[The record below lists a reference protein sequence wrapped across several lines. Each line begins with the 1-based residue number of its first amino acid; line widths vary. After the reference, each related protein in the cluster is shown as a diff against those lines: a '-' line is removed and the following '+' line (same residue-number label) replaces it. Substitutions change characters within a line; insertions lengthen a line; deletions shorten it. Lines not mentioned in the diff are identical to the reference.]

1 MIRVGAVAVCLSA
14 LASLGCTVGEGEGS
28 VRSDHLY
35 VNGCWNG
42 AFDLGPDFFGA
53 NPDQGT
59 SLMIRVQRGDNVE
72 DVSDGLDVLVNDLQ
86 TVRKQLSDAKAGGA
100 MSVDIPVGM
109 PPGVSPPGVP
119 IVFNP
124 DPPKVSLSLYLHH
137 TCHQQNGTVYSVS
150 GTIAFTSLFS
160 GDLNEGSSEDRLTDA
175 TFTDVS
181 FADPRE
187 LASAADTTA
196 QAALTSL
203 VSGHF
208 RFFFQRGQPSQ
219 PFE

>member
-1 MIRVGAVAVCLSA
+1 MTGAVGRMAACLLA
-14 LASLGCTVGEGEGS
+14 LAPLACTVGEGEGA
-28 VRSDHLY
+28 VTSDHLY
-35 VNGCWNG
+35 VKGCWNG
-42 AFDLGPDFFGA
+42 PFDLGPDFFGA
-53 NPDQGT
+53 NPDQGQ
-59 SLMIRVQRGDNVE
+59 SLMIRVQRGDNIE

-86 TVRKQLSDAKAGGA
+86 SARMQLNT
-100 MSVDIPVGM
+100 DIPVGI

-137 TCHQQNGTVYSVS
+137 SCHQQNGTVYSIS
-150 GTIAFTSLFS
+150 GTIRFKSLFS

-187 LASAADTTA
+187 LAGAADTTA

-203 VSGHF
+203 VSGNF

-219 PFE
+219 PFQ